1 MKDQLIFVDRLS
13 LQVFKM
19 FKKWR
24 YAVIIRALMG
34 AHGIEGET
42 PNLRFSHLAILT
54 GQTDSKNLLSL
65 PLPRCLCGK
74 NVSSGILKDRC
85 MSRVC
90 ACADCARHAFQ
101 IPRPALSQPGR
112 AVTWYSHV
120 TFNRSPFLSK
130 VEPIQNLSANNSP
143 REFFCNKKS

>member
-101 IPRPALSQPGR
+101 IPRPALSQSPSLSSS
-112 AVTWYSHV
+112 AVRSLHMRRLETYSLTSRHV
-120 TFNRSPFLSK
+120 VQSRD
-130 VEPIQNLSANNSP
+130 I
-143 REFFCNKKS
+143 